1 MNEVS
6 KARHEVASDSQLF
19 RTQRQEG
26 FTLIELLVVLGI
38 ASLLVGLMP
47 VAYVK
52 MQESAQYRSLLRAT
66 VTDLRNARQIAQV
79 QGKQVHWRVN
89 LEQRLQTLEGQAP
102 KTIPSSVQVRATVGE
117 QQLQQGIATITF
129 LPDGG
134 ATGGSIEYIRST
146 GDGVR
151 LRVDWLSGRVTQEK
165 LLP

>member
-1 MNEVS
+1 MNEIS
-6 KARHEVASDSQLF
+6 KARHEKGRWIQIF
-19 RTQRQEG
+19 RQQNQDG

-47 VAYVK
+47 AAYVK
-52 MQESAQYRSLLRAT
+52 MQESAQYRSLLRGT
-66 VTDLRNARQIAQV
+66 VTDLRNARHIARN
-79 QGKQVHWRVN
+79 QGRYVHWRVN
-89 LEQRLQTLEGQAP
+89 LEQRQQTLDGQSP
-102 KTIPSSVQVRATVGE
+102 KTIPSGVQVRATVGE